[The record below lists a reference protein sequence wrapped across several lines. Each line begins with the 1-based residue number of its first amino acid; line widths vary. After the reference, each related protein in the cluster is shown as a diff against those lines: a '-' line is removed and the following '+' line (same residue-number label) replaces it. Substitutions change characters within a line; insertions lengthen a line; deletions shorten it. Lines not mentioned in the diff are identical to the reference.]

1 MQLII
6 SGLDV
11 SEYIQQSGF
20 SESYEKVYDTNNAFT
35 AADGTEI
42 KRLSGVRKKF
52 NVTLGN
58 VPVNVK
64 NMLRS
69 RSRYGYISCTVGEE
83 VITCMV

>member
-20 SESYEKVYDTNNAFT
+20 SESYEKVYDTANSFT

-42 KRLSGVRKKF
+42 KRL
-52 NVTLGN
+52 
-58 VPVNVK
+58 
-64 NMLRS
+64 
-69 RSRYGYISCTVGEE
+69 
-83 VITCMV
+83 